1 MLWQAT
7 PTARVVATGTVI
19 EVSEAV
25 EAVVVSYT

>member
-1 MLWQAT
+1 MPWQAT

-25 EAVVVSYT
+25 EAVVV